1 MSADS
6 RPVPPFPPLSH
17 QFQLQALRQRND
29 GVGHRGV
36 DRVGADGGGKPAID
50 LQDVRAEVLQVAQRA
65 VAGAEIVDGQHDP
78 HVFQRAD
85 LVILDRRQ
93 RGAFGQLQHQRG
105 HRVRRQP
112 NLADIVDDVE
122 RFKMLGGNVDADVEG
137 RSWREQLQ
145 IFRHGVH
152 QIASERNDELML
164 LGQRN
169 KHVGRD
175 PSLSLLF
182 PTQQHLDAGAA
193 PGVAVDDRLAVDA
206 ELAMSDGMADVV
218 RQAHAIGGEQIDH
231 IGRQQADQ
239 QRQRDMARQ
248 CGQRQHADLRAEQ

>member
-1 MSADS
+1 M
-6 RPVPPFPPLSH
+6 
-17 QFQLQALRQRND
+17 
-29 GVGHRGV
+29 
-36 DRVGADGGGKPAID
+36 
-50 LQDVRAEVLQVAQRA
+50 
-65 VAGAEIVDGQHDP
+65 
-78 HVFQRAD
+78 
-85 LVILDRRQ
+85 
-93 RGAFGQLQHQRG
+93 
-105 HRVRRQP
+105 RRQP

-164 LGQRN
+164 LGQRY